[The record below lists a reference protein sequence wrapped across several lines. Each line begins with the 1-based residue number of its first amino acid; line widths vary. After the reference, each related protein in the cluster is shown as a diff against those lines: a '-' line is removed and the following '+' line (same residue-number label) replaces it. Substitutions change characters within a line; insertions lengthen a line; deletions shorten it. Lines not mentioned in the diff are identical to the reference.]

1 MMKSGWIV
9 PVAVLASLA
18 IGCGKD
24 RGPRRADRPAP
35 APATAPAEA
44 AAPATETAPATAPGV
59 QAPAGTNTPKDAVL
73 SFATAWERRDKAML
87 LACVQAGPKERA
99 ALETMFDW
107 TTTMMKFQESMVKAY
122 GKDALDKTSIRESS
136 GFPKAAQIE
145 RGLRIIQA
153 GDKAAAVMEGT
164 DKPLQLIRIDGVWKI
179 DASAMSGQEDAQNEQ
194 MAAMARK
201 MTRILEEVTLN
212 VGLPGVTPEWID
224 TELRQKMLA
233 AGAPAGSDGP
243 PPAPEAP
250 ASAPK

>member
-1 MMKSGWIV
+1 MTKAGWIV

-24 RGPRRADRPAP
+24 RGPRRGDRPATT
-35 APATAPAEA
+35 PATATAEA
-44 AAPATETAPATAPGV
+44 AAPAPATATAPGV
-59 QAPAGTNTPKDAVL
+59 QAPTGANTPKDAVL

-99 ALETMFDW
+99 ALEAMFDW
-107 TTTMMKFQESMVKAY
+107 TTTMMKFQESMVNAY

-179 DASAMSGQEDAQNEQ
+179 DASAMPGQEDAQNEP
-194 MAAMARK
+194 MIAMARK
-201 MTRILEEVTLN
+201 MTRILEDVALN

-233 AGAPAGSDGP
+233 AGAASGSNGP